1 MEDMNFVLTH
11 LVDKV
16 KLSPKLLKHDFE
28 KNILTVLK
36 EINEGKCSKHGYI
49 KNNSIKI
56 TRINLGKIEMHTF
69 HGYTVF
75 DVFFEASVCNPVI
88 GNIVQCVVRNMNN
101 FGILCSSGSK
111 EENEFILD
119 VIIPK
124 HTSNIISDVV
134 LSNIKVGDN
143 VKVEILG
150 KKYQLNSKTI
160 SAIGKIITQT
170 ETNTLSVEKSTN
182 LNIDIQDHDSEDEM
196 LDDNNTEYD
205 EDDDEDEYKDDT
217 NDDLDPIT
225 QPDESD
231 YNNDNNE
238 ENDEEVLSNSDT
250 NESDTSDDEVY

>member
-16 KLSPKLLKHDFE
+16 KLSPKLLKNDFE
-28 KNILTVLK
+28 KNILTLLK
-36 EINEGKCSKHGYI
+36 EMNEGKCSKHGYI
-49 KNNSIKI
+49 KKNSIKI

-101 FGILCSSGSK
+101 FGILCSSGS
-111 EENEFILD
+111 NEGNEYILD

-182 LNIDIQDHDSEDEM
+182 LNIDIQDDNSEDDM

-205 EDDDEDEYKDDT
+205 DDEDDYKDDT
-217 NDDLDPIT
+217 NDDVDPIT
-225 QPDESD
+225 QQDENY

-238 ENDEEVLSNSDT
+238 ENDEEDMSNSDT
-250 NESDTSDDEVY
+250 NESDVSDDDDDDY